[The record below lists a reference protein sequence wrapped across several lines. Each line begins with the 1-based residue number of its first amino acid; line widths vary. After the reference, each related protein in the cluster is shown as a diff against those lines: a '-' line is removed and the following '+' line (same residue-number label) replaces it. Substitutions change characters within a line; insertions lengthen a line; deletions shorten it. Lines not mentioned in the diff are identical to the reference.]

1 MADPD
6 PPAGFRKKSS
16 FMSKLIEFLLVT
28 LIAGG
33 AGVGL
38 TAMNP
43 PPAPAPDPSAA
54 NKPPPGKLAPEK
66 KPGEKAEAAAA
77 CGPGGSNMIDM
88 PPIVTNIANPS
99 DTWIRLEASLVFD
112 AKTLPHPEI
121 VAAEI
126 ATDELAYLHTV
137 SISELQGPIGLENIR
152 QDLRDRAYVRSGGKV
167 EDLLIKTLV
176 LQ

>member
-1 MADPD
+1 MAEPD
-6 PPAGFRKKSS
+6 PPAGGKKKPS

-33 AGVGL
+33 AGVAL

-43 PPAPAPDPSAA
+43 PTPDSTTAD
-54 NKPPPGKLAPEK
+54 KPRPGTLAPEK
-66 KPGEKAEAAAA
+66 KQGEKPQSAAA
-77 CGPGGSNMIDM
+77 CASGGPNLIEM
-88 PPIVTNIANPS
+88 PPIVTNIASPA
-99 DTWIRLEASLVFD
+99 DTWIRLEASIVFD
-112 AKTLPHPEI
+112 AKTLPHPEV

-137 SISELQGPIGLENIR
+137 SIAELQGPIGLENIR
-152 QDLRDRAYVRSGGKV
+152 QDLRDRAFVRSGGKV
-167 EDLLIKTLV
+167 SDLLLKTLV